1 MMIYTKPYS
10 IYLYVYICI
19 YIDICVFMCLY
30 MYVRVK
36 STPEA
41 LHQNG
46 FEALAASSRSAR
58 RAHHQM

>member
-10 IYLYVYICI
+10 IYLYI

-30 MYVRVK
+30 MYLQVK
-36 STPEA
+36 SKPEA

-58 RAHHQM
+58 RAHPQM